1 MAKQRGPS
9 SKKKSAS
16 TPAKKPAATT
26 VSKKQK
32 PRATASSKTS
42 AAKAKA
48 KRPSVISKTPP
59 RSSHPTA
66 KRTPSQSA
74 GQSKPAATKVR
85 PETAVNKPVA
95 SKPAVVSKPAVA
107 TKMAVVAAK
116 TTVVAAKKPQ
126 PSSNGHISKVVSSPA
141 ARAAA
146 PAQTSSRVVSA
157 PLNGGRGSAAQQ
169 SARAS
174 GIARVSAAARRTVAQ
189 KKVVAEVVD
198 RRKLAAVPSRNG
210 HSDKNK
216 PKQDRIVTMVRDPF
230 WLHVFWEITPESIQ
244 RTEAALGPD
253 WYTAKPILRVLDVSS
268 EDTTS
273 SAESVLRDI
282 VIHGGVNNWYLD
294 IDGTA
299 RSYRVD
305 VGYLTAKGRFFALAR
320 SNMVTP
326 PKPGAS
332 DNVDGH
338 WTSVRE
344 ECDKIFAMSG
354 GADPQNNSDKLQKF
368 FEERFGRPM
377 SAGSLTNYGSGA
389 LSATRRQQ
397 FHFDLDAELIVHGRT
412 VTDARV
418 IVHGEPVQLRKDGS
432 FTLRFGLPDGRQILP
447 ATASTNDGI
456 EERTVIIAIERNTKV
471 LEPMIHDG
479 QE

>member
-9 SKKKSAS
+9 RKGK
-16 TPAKKPAATT
+16 TVTNRAKKPAAAPAPKKQSPTASLKSIAT
-26 VSKKQK
+26 KSKRANVVSKG
-32 PRATASSKTS
+32 P
-42 AAKAKA
+42 
-48 KRPSVISKTPP
+48 KRTVT
-59 RSSHPTA
+59 HPTA
-66 KRTPSQSA
+66 KRVTSTISKLN
-74 GQSKPAATKVR
+74 GKTSKPAAKPSSVKVSA
-85 PETAVNKPVA
+85 PAKVAVA
-95 SKPAVVSKPAVA
+95 S
-107 TKMAVVAAK
+107 
-116 TTVVAAKKPQ
+116 AKKQ
-126 PSSNGHISKVVSSPA
+126 PSSNGHAVKTPSP
-141 ARAAA
+141 
-146 PAQTSSRVVSA
+146 QT
-157 PLNGGRGSAAQQ
+157 
-169 SARAS
+169 
-174 GIARVSAAARRTVAQ
+174 ARVAAAARRTVAQ
-189 KKVVAEVVD
+189 RKIPVDAID
-198 RRKLAAVPSRNG
+198 RRKLAVPSQNG

-216 PKQDRIVTMVRDPF
+216 AKQDRIVTMVRDPF
-230 WLHVFWEITPESIQ
+230 WLHVYWEITPESIQ

-253 WYTAKPILRVLDVSS
+253 WYTSKPVLRVLDVSS

-273 SAESVLRDI
+273 AAESVLRDI
-282 VIHGGVNNWYLD
+282 PIHGGVNNWYLD
-294 IDGTA
+294 IDGTQ

-326 PKPGAS
+326 PKPGSS

-338 WTSVRE
+338 WNSVRE

-354 GADPQNNSDKLQKF
+354 GTDPQNNSDKLQKF

-389 LSATRRQQ
+389 LSGSRRQQ

-432 FTLRFGLPDGRQILP
+432 FTLRLSLPDGRQILP
-447 ATASTNDGI
+447 ATAATNDGI

>member
-9 SKKKSAS
+9 RKGK
-16 TPAKKPAATT
+16 TVTNRAKKPAAAPA
-26 VSKKQK
+26 SKKQS
-32 PRATASSKTS
+32 PIASSKPI
-42 AAKAKA
+42 AAKSKS
-48 KRPSVISKTPP
+48 KRANVVSKGPKRTVT
-59 RSSHPTA
+59 HPTA
-66 KRTPSQSA
+66 KR
-74 GQSKPAATKVR
+74 ATSTVSHLNGK
-85 PETAVNKPVA
+85 A
-95 SKPAVVSKPAVA
+95 SKPAVKTPSTKTSAPAKV
-107 TKMAVVAAK
+107 AVVP
-116 TTVVAAKKPQ
+116 AKKQ
-126 PSSNGHISKVVSSPA
+126 PNSNGHVVKTQSPQT
-141 ARAAA
+141 ARMA
-146 PAQTSSRVVSA
+146 
-157 PLNGGRGSAAQQ
+157 
-169 SARAS
+169 
-174 GIARVSAAARRTVAQ
+174 AAARRTVAQ
-189 KKVVAEVVD
+189 KKIPVDAID
-198 RRKLAAVPSRNG
+198 RRKLAVPSQNG

-216 PKQDRIVTMVRDPF
+216 AKQDRIVTMVRDPF
-230 WLHVFWEITPESIQ
+230 WLHVYWEITPESIQ

-253 WYTAKPILRVLDVSS
+253 WYTSKPVLRVLDVSS

-273 SAESVLRDI
+273 AAESVLRDI
-282 VIHGGVNNWYLD
+282 PIHGGVNNWYLD
-294 IDGTA
+294 IDGTQ

-326 PKPGAS
+326 PKPGSS

-338 WTSVRE
+338 WNSVRE

-354 GADPQNNSDKLQKF
+354 GTDPQNNSDKLQKF

-389 LSATRRQQ
+389 LSGSRRQQ

-432 FTLRFGLPDGRQILP
+432 FTLRLSLPDGRQILP
-447 ATASTNDGI
+447 ATAATNDGI